1 MGWVYLLAAGLMEIV
16 WATGLKYSEGF
27 TKLVPTVVTV
37 ISIACSLTLLGL
49 ALRTLPIG
57 IGYAAWTGI
66 GVVGTTI
73 FGMAVFGEPATAAR
87 IGCIGLILAGV
98 VGLKIAG

>member
-16 WATGLKYSEGF
+16 WAMGLKYSEGF